1 MMTAGFG
8 LKAILGHG
16 YSPKP
21 GDVCGSAPGMA
32 SGWRMTKSPL
42 QLPHCSRKVVIYCGS
57 VSAVNRCPPALNQP
71 PIVAG
76 SLGCAP
82 GSSRLLPTQQL
93 PRVETGPSPFLPLV
107 RAPARPR
114 ILSLWMHGI
123 GMAFLPSQG
132 RLAGQSLRALGFWRC
147 WGWSN
152 SKCGRISTQWCCCS
166 VKNWSKL
173 FQALPW
179 LSFVGRTG

>member
-16 YSPKP
+16 HSPKP

-76 SLGCAP
+76 SWDVPQVPP
-82 GSSRLLPTQQL
+82 GSFPPSSCRGWKQGHCPSCPLSERRPGHGSCPCGCTELGWRSC
-93 PRVETGPSPFLPLV
+93 RVREDWLGKASGLWASEGAEV
-107 RAPARPR
+107 EAIANVAESAHSDVAAR
-114 ILSLWMHGI
+114 
-123 GMAFLPSQG
+123 
-132 RLAGQSLRALGFWRC
+132 
-147 WGWSN
+147 
-152 SKCGRISTQWCCCS
+152 
-166 VKNWSKL
+166 
-173 FQALPW
+173 
-179 LSFVGRTG
+179 